1 VDLRPA
7 YLHLYEKGQLGSRIE
22 ALEAMLTACTLCPR
36 RCRVNRLD
44 GEKGYCRAGRDLSV
58 SSVFPHHGE
67 EPPLVGRHGSG
78 TIFLAHC
85 NLRCVFCQNYEISH
99 LGSGERATTGQ
110 MARYMIRLQEI
121 GCHNINFVTPTHF
134 APQIMAALPEAIES
148 GLRVPLVYNCGGYES
163 IDVIRLLD
171 GMVDIYMPDVKFF
184 SSDVAERLCNAPDYP
199 QVIKSVLKEMHRQ
212 VGDLVM
218 DSRGIAERGLL
229 IRHLVMPQGL
239 AGTEEVMRF
248 IAEEL
253 SPQSY
258 VNIMAQYR
266 PVYKAVE
273 FQDVNRGITPSE
285 FYEAVEIARRRGIH
299 RGFA

>member
-1 VDLRPA
+1 VGFRPA
-7 YLHLYEKGQLGSRIE
+7 YLDLYENGQLGRRIE
-22 ALEAMLTACTLCPR
+22 ALEGMLTACSLCPR
-36 RCRVNRLD
+36 RCQVDRLD
-44 GEKGYCRAGRDLSV
+44 GERGYCRAGRDLSV
-58 SSVFPHHGE
+58 SGVFSHHGE

-99 LGSGERATTGQ
+99 LGEGEKFTTDQ
-110 MARYMIRLQEI
+110 MARAMIRLQKI

-163 IDVIRLLD
+163 MDVIRLLD
-171 GMVDIYMPDVKFF
+171 GIVDIYMPDVKFF
-184 SSDVAERLCNAPDYP
+184 SSDAAERLCNAPDYP
-199 QVIKSVLKEMHRQ
+199 EVVKSVLKEMHRQ

-218 DSRGIAERGLL
+218 DSPGIAERGLL

-253 SPQSY
+253 SPRSY

-266 PVYKAVE
+266 PVYRAGE
-273 FQDVNRGITPSE
+273 FPDVNRRITASE
-285 FYEAVEIARRRGIH
+285 FHEAVEIARRHGIH